1 MKEMKERRGKI
12 CRFDPV
18 GRPSPSTTRDA
29 RANSSRPYFLG
40 LRSFLYVCVCAP
52 LLLPYESSLSLTSH
66 RDRWEPSRSWWTAGL
81 DPVTQERRTV
91 SRCISHSKCTTEGIK
106 KKKSRVTRAWRVGL
120 YTPNIQSSSRL
131 VRSLLLSFL
140 IYYYYYDFFERK
152 KKRREGNYDYC

>member
-1 MKEMKERRGKI
+1 MKEMKERRGEI

-40 LRSFLYVCVCAP
+40 LRSFFVCVCAP

-106 KKKSRVTRAWRVGL
+106 KRSPESPERGELDCTHQIFKALPAWSAAL
-120 YTPNIQSSSRL
+120 FSFLFLFIIIIMISSR
-131 VRSLLLSFL
+131 
-140 IYYYYYDFFERK
+140 EK